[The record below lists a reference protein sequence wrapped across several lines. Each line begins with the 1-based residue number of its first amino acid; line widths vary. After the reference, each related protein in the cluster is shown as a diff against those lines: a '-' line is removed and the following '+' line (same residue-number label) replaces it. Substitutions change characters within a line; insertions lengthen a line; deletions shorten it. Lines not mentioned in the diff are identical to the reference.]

1 MRKAGIAE
9 AILSLTTSRDHA
21 ASIAGDLVQQAP
33 FKGAT
38 WFWGSLVRTTASLT
52 WKAFAEAPVRV
63 TGLALLGLFLQMF
76 YMLVIQVPIVL
87 LHLGL
92 STARR
97 PVPSQPA
104 EFNFAATAGWEYMFA
119 FLVASYFIGK
129 WLARRAPQKELAV
142 YVGVW
147 FVAHILWI
155 PMLALIPGLNQSVPT
170 LADLAMDIVATVIG
184 GLCVF
189 AGVRSMRRRMAPVGE

>member
-33 FKGAT
+33 FKGAM

-52 WKAFAEAPVRV
+52 LKAFTEAPVRV

-76 YMLVIQVPIVL
+76 YMIVIQVPIVL
-87 LHLGL
+87 LHLGIG
-92 STARR
+92 RR
-97 PVPSQPA
+97 SVESP
-104 EFNFAATAGWEYMFA
+104 GWEYMFA

-155 PMLALIPGLNQSVPT
+155 PMLVLIPGLNQSVPS

-189 AGVRSMRRRMAPVGE
+189 AGVRSMRRRMAPAGE

>member
-33 FKGAT
+33 FKGAS

-52 WKAFAEAPVRV
+52 WKAFTEAPVRV

-87 LHLGL
+87 LHLGIG
-92 STARR
+92 RR
-97 PVPSQPA
+97 AVESP
-104 EFNFAATAGWEYMFA
+104 GWEYMFA

-155 PMLALIPGLNQSVPT
+155 PMLGLIPGLNQSVPS
-170 LADLAMDIVATVIG
+170 LSDLAMDIVATVIG

>member
-33 FKGAT
+33 LRGAM

-52 WKAFAEAPVRV
+52 LKAFTEAPVRV

-76 YMLVIQVPIVL
+76 YMIVIQVPIVL
-87 LHLGL
+87 LHLGIG
-92 STARR
+92 RR
-97 PVPSQPA
+97 SVESP
-104 EFNFAATAGWEYMFA
+104 GWEYMFA

>member
-1 MRKAGIAE
+1 MHKAGIAE

-33 FKGAT
+33 FKGAS

-52 WKAFAEAPVRV
+52 WKAFTEAPVRV

-87 LHLGL
+87 LHLGIG
-92 STARR
+92 RR
-97 PVPSQPA
+97 AVESP
-104 EFNFAATAGWEYMFA
+104 GWEYMFA

>member
-33 FKGAT
+33 FKGAS

-87 LHLGL
+87 LHLGIG
-92 STARR
+92 RR
-97 PVPSQPA
+97 SVESP
-104 EFNFAATAGWEYMFA
+104 GWEYMFA

-155 PMLALIPGLNQSVPT
+155 PMLVLIPGLNQSVPS
-170 LADLAMDIVATVIG
+170 LSDLAMDIVATVIG

-189 AGVRSMRRRMAPVGE
+189 AGVRSMRRRMAPAGE

>member
-21 ASIAGDLVQQAP
+21 ASIAGDFVQQAP
-33 FKGAT
+33 VMGAM

-52 WKAFAEAPVRV
+52 LKAFTEAPVRV

-76 YMLVIQVPIVL
+76 YMIVIQVPIVL
-87 LHLGL
+87 LHLGIG
-92 STARR
+92 RR
-97 PVPSQPA
+97 SVESP
-104 EFNFAATAGWEYMFA
+104 GWEYMFA

-155 PMLALIPGLNQSVPT
+155 PMLVLIPGLNQSVPS
-170 LADLAMDIVATVIG
+170 LSDLAMDIVATVIG

-189 AGVRSMRRRMAPVGE
+189 AGVRSMRRRMAPAGE

>member
-33 FKGAT
+33 LKGVT

-52 WKAFAEAPVRV
+52 LKAFTEAPVRV

-87 LHLGL
+87 LHLGIG
-92 STARR
+92 RR
-97 PVPSQPA
+97 AA
-104 EFNFAATAGWEYMFA
+104 ESPCWEYMFA
-119 FLVASYFIGK
+119 FLVASYFIG
-129 WLARRAPQKELAV
+129 
-142 YVGVW
+142 
-147 FVAHILWI
+147 
-155 PMLALIPGLNQSVPT
+155 
-170 LADLAMDIVATVIG
+170 
-184 GLCVF
+184 
-189 AGVRSMRRRMAPVGE
+189 

>member
-33 FKGAT
+33 LRGAM

-52 WKAFAEAPVRV
+52 LKAFTEAPVRV

-76 YMLVIQVPIVL
+76 YMIVIQVPIVL
-87 LHLGL
+87 LHLGIG
-92 STARR
+92 R
-97 PVPSQPA
+97 PSVESP
-104 EFNFAATAGWEYMFA
+104 GWEYMFA

-147 FVAHILWI
+147 FVAHILWL
-155 PMLALIPGLNQSVPT
+155 PMLALIPGLYQSAPS
-170 LADLAMDIVATVIG
+170 LADLTMDIVATVIG